1 MQPLAPVAS
10 PSAASMDQDGNDARL
25 KKTAHQFEAMFMT
38 EMLRQ
43 ALPADKA
50 AGRFAAGNAEGAWKV
65 LMDQALGQAAASNGP
80 AGDRGLDEAIMKAL
94 RQAQGQTTAANQAS
108 AATTLVPAVPGSSI
122 R

>member
-10 PSAASMDQDGNDARL
+10 PSAGSMDGGDARL
-25 KKTAHQFEAMFMT
+25 KQTAHQFEAMFMT

-50 AGRFAAGNAEGAWKV
+50 AGRFAAGSGEGAWKV

-80 AGDRGLDEAIMKAL
+80 AGDRGLDEAIVKAL
-94 RQAQGQTTAANQAS
+94 RQAQGQTAHQAPAS
-108 AATTLVPAVPGSSI
+108 ATPVQTAPGSSS